1 MGREKERRLSLGKDH
16 MEEKPGAVD
25 LETEA
30 ALGQR
35 LQDVKG
41 ALLNPVVVRMV
52 KRENI
57 VRIAVFVSGAVL
69 VFLYFSV
76 LMWLD

>member
-1 MGREKERRLSLGKDH
+1 

-69 VFLYFSV
+69 VFLYIFA